1 MITLVDIKPD
11 AIGAVDEVI
20 TSGDNFI
27 PPRSHRAQ
35 AWGRLVE
42 R

>member
-27 PPRSHRAQ
+27 PP
-35 AWGRLVE
+35 GRTVRGLGTTG
-42 R
+42 